1 MPDDE
6 KTRWA
11 IDVLTAWVDHE
22 DDSEFMHA
30 RVDSYLSE
38 ADGPSGLTTGLINLA
53 GLLLMGLE
61 TSLGRSAQEILQTI
75 AITVSRQSERPE

>member
-11 IDVLTAWVDHE
+11 IDVMTAWI
-22 DDSEFMHA
+22 DDRDDALLHA
-30 RVDSYLSE
+30 RIDQYLAE
-38 ADGPSGLTTGLINLA
+38 PDGAAGLTVGLVNLS

-61 TSLGRSAQEILQTI
+61 TTLGTSAQEVLQTI
-75 AITVSRQSERPE
+75 AVTVSGTDRPQS